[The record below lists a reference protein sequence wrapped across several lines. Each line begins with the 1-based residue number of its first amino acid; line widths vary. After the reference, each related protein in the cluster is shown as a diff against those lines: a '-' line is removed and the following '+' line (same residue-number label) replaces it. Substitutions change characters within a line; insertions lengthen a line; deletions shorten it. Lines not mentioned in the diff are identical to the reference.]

1 MFQKSLYRKARY
13 KNHLP
18 LKYCIAKFV
27 QNVCKCAISFPHSC
41 THTEIC
47 FNTFKQV
54 QLGLQLIRKQY
65 YSSLL
70 DKATFATHCI
80 IFHVTV
86 SSYIYA
92 NYANVVSQRT
102 E

>member
-1 MFQKSLYRKARY
+1 V
-13 KNHLP
+13 H
-18 LKYCIAKFV
+18 
-27 QNVCKCAISFPHSC
+27 VCKYASSFPHSC
-41 THTEIC
+41 THTEAC

-65 YSSLL
+65 YSFLL
-70 DKATFATHCI
+70 GKATFGTHCI
-80 IFHVTV
+80 IFYVTV